1 MKKFAIL
8 LAVALLATAGC
19 LGATDSGNDRVKF
32 ESIGKGYFSNVKEKK
47 YVVIRS
53 VQEFKDFVNETGV
66 IFQPPDFNT
75 TMAIAVFMGEQKT
88 GGYEINI
95 DRIVREDGK
104 LVVYVDHYVPSDTCF
119 VTQVI
124 TSPFQVVT
132 LEKFDGKV
140 EFVESVREIKC

>member
-1 MKKFAIL
+1 MKKFVIL
-8 LAVALLATAGC
+8 LAIALLVISGC
-19 LGATDSGNDRVKF
+19 LGATDSGSNQVKF

-66 IFQPPDFNT
+66 VFQPPDFNT
-75 TMAIAVFMGEQKT
+75 TMVIAVFMGEQKT
-88 GGYEINI
+88 GGYEINV

-104 LVVYVDHYVPSDTCF
+104 LVVYVDHYTPSDTCF

-124 TSPFQVVT
+124 TSPFQIVKV
-132 LEKFDGKV
+132 EKFDGKV
-140 EFVESVREIKC
+140 EFVERVREIKC

>member
-1 MKKFAIL
+1 MNRSIA
-8 LAVALLATAGC
+8 LAALLAILIAGC
-19 LGATDSGNDRVKF
+19 VGTQENEEKVRF
-32 ESIGKGYFSNVKEKK
+32 EVIGKGYFSNVENKT

-53 VQEFKDFVNETGV
+53 PEDFREFINETGV

-75 TMAIAVFMGEQKT
+75 SMVIAVFMGEQKT

-95 DRIVREDGK
+95 DKIFLEDGK

-124 TSPFQVVT
+124 TSPFQVVK
-132 LEKFDGKV
+132 LEKFDGDV
-140 EFVESVREIKC
+140 EFVERVREIKC